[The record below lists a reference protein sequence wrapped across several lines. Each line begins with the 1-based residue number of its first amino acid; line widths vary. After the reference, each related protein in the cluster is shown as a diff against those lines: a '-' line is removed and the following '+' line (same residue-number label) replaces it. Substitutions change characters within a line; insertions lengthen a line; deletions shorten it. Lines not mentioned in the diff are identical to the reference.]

1 MKKYYLDF
9 ENTNHLSLFTRGSA
23 FRKSEE
29 LHEIYFIRP
38 ISINVVSIIQLK
50 INDLKKSLLFKS
62 GRDFGREDSGFL
74 APLKRAWTREISM
87 VRSLDAWNFNKCGL
101 RFVTAPCLTLV
112 LRIQE
117 VRLRW
122 LLVLYDF
129 ERGFQFVSCLLDRLT
144 WILGSGFFSLTL
156 FFNETLLTSVSF
168 FPLFLSITGVLEFC
182 MEAVPVKINLW
193 AIFIIKKIT
202 SDQMRME

>member
-1 MKKYYLDF
+1 M
-9 ENTNHLSLFTRGSA
+9 S
-23 FRKSEE
+23 
-29 LHEIYFIRP
+29 
-38 ISINVVSIIQLK
+38 V
-50 INDLKKSLLFKS
+50 KS

-74 APLKRAWTREISM
+74 APLNARAWTREISM

>member
-117 VRLRW
+117 VRLRCK
-122 LLVLYDF
+122 F
-129 ERGFQFVSCLLDRLT
+129 
-144 WILGSGFFSLTL
+144 
-156 FFNETLLTSVSF
+156 
-168 FPLFLSITGVLEFC
+168 
-182 MEAVPVKINLW
+182 
-193 AIFIIKKIT
+193 
-202 SDQMRME
+202 